1 MGLYKALDWWSIIEM
16 VDEIMEGQGN
26 KCFRN
31 SEYAGY
37 YDELLTEL
45 ANAAGDLYCD
55 IMEVQNKI
63 SVSGIPYRTRKKPDE
78 DEEIENAA
86 FWFNTVA
93 MTLTETDLSSLLY
106 REDNFGDEE
115 REREKR
121 INALERLAKKDFVW
135 LMREVGNLIFKYL
148 DICGAWQAVKGT
160 IDELD
165 SRQAFIKDKDGLKE
179 PKAAY
184 L

>member
-1 MGLYKALDWWSIIEM
+1 MEVLGMLAAAIWWFIKALAMIVLLGVALGVVLLVLIVAREVAWVIR
-16 VDEIMEGQGN
+16 QGN
-26 KCFRN
+26 K
-31 SEYAGY
+31 EKMG
-37 YDELLTEL
+37 
-45 ANAAGDLYCD
+45 
-55 IMEVQNKI
+55 ME
-63 SVSGIPYRTRKKPDE
+63 E
-78 DEEIENAA
+78 
-86 FWFNTVA
+86 
-93 MTLTETDLSSLLY
+93 
-106 REDNFGDEE
+106 DEE

>member
-1 MGLYKALDWWSIIEM
+1 MGLYKPLDWWSITEM
-16 VDEIMEGQGN
+16 VDEIMEGMGN

-37 YDELLTEL
+37 YGELLTEL

-55 IMEVQNKI
+55 IQKVKDKI
-63 SVSGIPYRTRKKPDE
+63 FYSGIPYRTRKNPEE
-78 DEEIENAA
+78 DKKTENAA

-93 MTLTETDLSSLLY
+93 MILTETNLSRLLY
-106 REDNFGDEE
+106 REYNFEDEE

-135 LMREVGNLIFKYL
+135 LMREVGNLIFRYSDL
-148 DICGAWQAVKGT
+148 CNAWQTIRGT

-165 SRQAFIKDKDGLKE
+165 SRQAFIKDENGLRE